1 MSTVDVVRTIKQ
13 VHPYDVIWEK
23 IKSMGFMNIYLMI

>member
-13 VHPYDVIWEK
+13 VYPYDVIWEK
-23 IKSMGFMNIYLMI
+23 IKSMEFMNIYLMI